1 MIKWIG
7 RNSKAVMISYVNNTA
22 VNRTFIDS
30 RNTVLHMCIAI
41 EAILFPIAVKHI
53 CALNG

>member
-1 MIKWIG
+1 MNKWIG

-30 RNTVLHMCIAI
+30 RNMVLHMCIAI